1 MWAFMGGAMA
11 RRFWPEWQEQWGVLL
26 AWPHAETDWVNNL
39 DDARLCYRDI
49 IAAITRY
56 ENVLLLCRDEST
68 QIEAKTS
75 LRSSG
80 VDTERV
86 TFLVVSYDDT
96 WARDFGFI
104 STYSEAGPVLLDFQ
118 FDAWGGKFTASA
130 DNEIN
135 RQLFRHTLLKHN
147 QTETQAWVLEGGSIE
162 TDGLGTLLTTR
173 KCLLNPNRNP
183 DLSESDIEQ
192 RLKSSLGVDR
202 VLWLDH
208 GELEGDDTD
217 AHIDTLARFVDEQT
231 IVYMACSKPEDVHFS
246 ELQAME
252 QELRALVQ
260 PNGSPFKLVPVELP
274 AVRGEDGRRLGGS
287 YVNFLLVNGAV
298 IAPIYGDDV
307 ADQAALAQLAKAC
320 PNREIVP
327 VNCRA
332 LIEQNGSL
340 HCITM
345 QIPKEV
351 VNCES

>member
-1 MWAFMGGAMA
+1 MA

-26 AWPHAETDWVNNL
+26 AWPHYETDWAGNL
-39 DDARLCYRDI
+39 DDAQLCYRDL
-49 IAAITRY
+49 IAAITLY
-56 ENVLLLCRDEST
+56 ERVLLLCRDEET
-68 QIEAKTS
+68 QIEVQKY
-75 LRSSG
+75 LSSSA
-80 VDTERV
+80 VDLDRV
-86 TFLVVSYDDT
+86 VCAVVPYDDT

-104 STYSEAGPVLLDFQ
+104 STCSDMGSVLLDFQ
-118 FDAWGGKFTASA
+118 FDAWGGKFGASA

-231 IVYMACSKPEDVHFS
+231 IVHMACTNPEDAHYD
-246 ELQAME
+246 ELQAMAL
-252 QELRALVQ
+252 ELQALCQ
-260 PNGSPFKLVPVELP
+260 PNGAPYNLVPIELP
-274 AVRGEDGRRLGGS
+274 AVFGDDGRRLGGS
-287 YVNFLLVNGAV
+287 YVNFLLVNGALL
-298 IAPIYGDDV
+298 APIYGDGA

>member
-1 MWAFMGGAMA
+1 MA

-26 AWPHAETDWVNNL
+26 AWPHAETDWVSNL
-39 DDARLCYRDI
+39 DEARSCYRDI

-56 ENVLLLCRDEST
+56 EKVLLLCRDDASQVT
-68 QIEAKTS
+68 AKS
-75 LRSSG
+75 YLSHS
-80 VDTERV
+80 VAHLDQ
-86 TFLVVSYDDT
+86 VVFFTVPYDDT
-96 WARDFGFI
+96 WARDFGFL
-104 STYSEAGPVLLDFQ
+104 STSSDVGPVLLDFQ

-130 DNEIN
+130 DNDIN
-135 RQLFRHTLLKHN
+135 GQLFRHPLLKHN
-147 QTETQAWVLEGGSIE
+147 QTETQSWVLEGGSIE

-183 DLSESDIEQ
+183 DLNEAEIER
-192 RLKSSLGVDR
+192 RLKTSLGVDR

-217 AHIDTLARFVDEQT
+217 AHVDTLARFVDEQT
-231 IVYMACSKPEDVHFS
+231 IVHMTCSQPEDRHYD
-246 ELQAME
+246 ELQAMT
-252 QELRALVQ
+252 QELQALRQ
-260 PNGSPFKLVPVELP
+260 PDGAPYTLVPVEIP
-274 AVRGEDGRRLGGS
+274 TVFDDDGRRLGGS
-287 YVNFLLVNGAV
+287 YVNFLLVNGAAV
-298 IAPIYGDDV
+298 APIYGDDE
-307 ADQAALAQLAKAC
+307 ADQAALVQLAKAC

-340 HCITM
+340 HCVTM

>member
-1 MWAFMGGAMA
+1 M
-11 RRFWPEWQEQWGVLL
+11 RRFWPEWHEQWGVLL
-26 AWPHAETDWVNNL
+26 AWPHAETDWVSNL

-49 IAAITRY
+49 IAAIARY
-56 ENVLLLCRDEST
+56 ERVLLLCCDEAT
-68 QIEAKTS
+68 HVEAQTY
-75 LRSSG
+75 LSG
-80 VDTERV
+80 SGIDLDRV
-86 TFLVVSYDDT
+86 LFWVVPYDDT

-104 STYSEAGPVLLDFQ
+104 STCSETGPVLLDFQ
-118 FDAWGGKFTASA
+118 FDAWGGKFSASA

-135 RQLFRHTLLKHN
+135 QQLFRQPLLNHN

-183 DLSESDIEQ
+183 DLDEAEIEQ
-192 RLKSSLGVDR
+192 RLKSCLGVDR

-231 IVYMACSKPEDVHFS
+231 IVHMACSNPEDAHYE
-246 ELQAME
+246 ELRAME

-260 PNGSPFKLVPVELP
+260 PNGAPYKLVPVELP
-274 AVRGEDGRRLGGS
+274 TVYDHEARRLGGS

-298 IAPIYGDDV
+298 IAPIYGDDT
-307 ADQAALAQLAKAC
+307 ADQAALTQLAQAC
-320 PNREIVP
+320 PDREIVP

-340 HCITM
+340 HCVTM

-351 VNCES
+351 MNCES

>member
-1 MWAFMGGAMA
+1 MA
-11 RRFWPEWQEQWGVLL
+11 RRFWPEWHEQWGVLL
-26 AWPHAETDWVNNL
+26 AWPHAETDWVDNL
-39 DDARLCYRDI
+39 DDARRCYLGI
-49 IAAITRY
+49 IAAIARY

-68 QIEAKTS
+68 QLEAKTVVS
-75 LRSSG
+75 SSG
-80 VDTERV
+80 VDTDRV
-86 TFLVVSYDDT
+86 TFVVVPYDDT

-104 STYSEAGPVLLDFQ
+104 STCSDMGPVLLDFQ
-118 FDAWGGKFTASA
+118 FDAWGGKFSASA

-135 RQLFRHTLLKHN
+135 QQLFRHALLAHN
-147 QTETQAWVLEGGSIE
+147 QTETQSWVLEGGSIE

-183 DLSESDIEQ
+183 DLDEAEIER

-208 GELEGDDTD
+208 GELDGDDTD

-231 IVYMACSKPEDVHFS
+231 IVHMACTNPEDAHYD
-246 ELQAME
+246 ELQAMAL
-252 QELRALVQ
+252 ELQALCQ
-260 PNGSPFKLVPVELP
+260 PNGAPYNLVPIELP
-274 AVRGEDGRRLGGS
+274 AVFGDDGRRLGGS
-287 YVNFLLVNGAV
+287 YVNFLLVNGALL
-298 IAPIYGDDV
+298 APIYGDDA